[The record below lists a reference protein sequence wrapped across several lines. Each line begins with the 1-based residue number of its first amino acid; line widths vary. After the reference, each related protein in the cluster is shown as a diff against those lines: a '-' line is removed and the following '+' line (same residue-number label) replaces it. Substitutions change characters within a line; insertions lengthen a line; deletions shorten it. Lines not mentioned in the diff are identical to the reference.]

1 MAEKKINGKTYK
13 VERIL
18 AKDSLVLKARIM
30 QILGGGISRLPE
42 IMQGAGGNKGAE
54 AEAKSNAAAVAAFTD
69 IFVNGDPVKMA
80 DLVQDVAE
88 RAFIQTETGS
98 WESVNID
105 RDFTGDDK
113 GLFELVVFVLKEV
126 FGDFLTDALA
136 SGIRKVAPAQASQS
150 ESESE

>member
-1 MAEKKINGKTYK
+1 MAEKKINDSTFL
-13 VERIL
+13 VEPIL
-18 AKDSLVLKARIM
+18 ARDSLVLKARIM

-42 IMQGAGGNKGAE
+42 IMQGAGKNKTPE
-54 AEAKSNAAAVAAFTD
+54 AEAKSNAAAIAAFTD
-69 IFVNGDPVKMA
+69 VFVNGDPVKMA
-80 DLVQDVAE
+80 DLVQDIAQ
-88 RAFIQTETGS
+88 RAKIQTASGN

-126 FGDFLTDALA
+126 FGDFLVGALA
-136 SGIRKVAPAQASQS
+136 NGAQKIQAAQASPS